1 METLVI
7 ERQPEIAPDRIAQEI
22 HALDWRDLQLWGIGF
37 VVLVVVGGGFVALV
51 MPQMLWHIS
60 AAVARQQN
68 IAPLIFGLT
77 ALLILLNVYLFQQ
90 RLVLLRTRRQ
100 LIVKLQAAEQRAR
113 TDAVTGV
120 FNRRF
125 MEEALARETARAE
138 RSRSKLSVM
147 LADIDGFKNFNTKF
161 GHLTGDRVLADVA
174 ALLQKNFR
182 AADVVTRYGGDE
194 FLVIMPD
201 TDLAQAEVA
210 VHRLGW
216 WLEKWNSSEQREYRL
231 AVSCGVAAYKPESTV
246 EDVIKA
252 ADADLYVQKAK
263 RIDPGQKPAVIPN

>member
-1 METLVI
+1 VETLVT
-7 ERQPEIAPDRIAQEI
+7 ERQPEIAPERIAEKI
-22 HALDWRDLQLWGIGF
+22 HALDWRDLQLWGIGV
-37 VVLVVVGGGFVALV
+37 VVLVVMGGGFVALV

-60 AAVARQQN
+60 AAVAHQQN
-68 IAPLIFGLT
+68 ITPLILGLT

-100 LIVKLQAAEQRAR
+100 LIVQLQAAEQRAR

-120 FNRRF
+120 YNRRF

-138 RSRSKLSVM
+138 RSQGKLSVM
-147 LADIDGFKNFNTKF
+147 MADIDGFKNFNTKF

-210 VHRLGW
+210 VNRLGW

-231 AVSCGVAAYKPESTV
+231 GISCGVAAYKPETTV

-263 RIDPGQKPAVIPN
+263 RIDPGLLPRCDS

>member
-1 METLVI
+1 METLVT
-7 ERQPEIAPDRIAQEI
+7 ERQPEIAPERIAEKI
-22 HALDWRDLQLWGIGF
+22 HALDWRDLQLWGIGV
-37 VVLVVVGGGFVALV
+37 VVLVVMGGGFVALV

-60 AAVARQQN
+60 AAVAHQQN
-68 IAPLIFGLT
+68 ITPLILGLT

-100 LIVKLQAAEQRAR
+100 LIVQLQAAEQRAR

-120 FNRRF
+120 YNRRF

-138 RSRSKLSVM
+138 RSQGKLSVM
-147 LADIDGFKNFNTKF
+147 MADIDGFKNFNTKF

-210 VHRLGW
+210 VNRLGW

-231 AVSCGVAAYKPESTV
+231 GISCGVAAYQPETTV

-263 RIDPGQKPAVIPN
+263 RIDPG